1 MTACCLP
8 GPAVC
13 FSNEP
18 GRGGGGSGYYG
29 DEEIQAGRK
38 VSRGVAPSFL
48 LPPTCPL
55 LFTNP
60 SPLIQVMRG
69 LMKRSLS
76 LLVPLPPLL
85 DFYHPRGCLKSSSLN
100 SRVPRPKAAA
110 VGAAHSQRALFVA
123 ALKLAIAF
131 SCLCTHV
138 FALASAVSSAFGVA
152 RSNPPTFSFYWIEPW
167 STRWALNTHPE
178 LNCIIH

>member
-1 MTACCLP
+1 M
-8 GPAVC
+8 
-13 FSNEP
+13 
-18 GRGGGGSGYYG
+18 
-29 DEEIQAGRK
+29 
-38 VSRGVAPSFL
+38 SRGLAPPFL

-55 LFTNP
+55 LSPNP
-60 SPLIQVMRG
+60 SPIIQVMRR

-85 DFYHPRGCLKSSSLN
+85 DFYHPRGCLKFSSLN

-110 VGAAHSQRALFVA
+110 VGATHSQRALLIA
-123 ALKLAIAF
+123 ALKLAFAF
-131 SCLCTHV
+131 SCLCTRV

-152 RSNPPTFSFYWIEPW
+152 RSNPPTFSISWIEPW
-167 STRWALNTHPE
+167 SARWALNSHPE